1 MKFQLNAKDPRSSA
15 RAGVLTTAH
24 GNIETPIFMPVGTAG
39 SVKAVH
45 QRELETDV
53 KAQIILGNTYHLFL
67 RPGIDVLKKAGGLHK
82 FNGWNKPILTDSGGY
97 QVYSLSENRKI
108 TAGGVAFKSHIDGS
122 SHVFTPESVIDIQR
136 SIGADIIMAFDECTP
151 YPCQYEYARTSMDL
165 THQWL
170 VRCVNRMNET
180 SPAYGYEQALF
191 PIVQGSTYTDLRE
204 KSAEFIASQDQP
216 GNAIGGLSVGEPH
229 EDMYAMTSLVCN
241 ILPTDKPRYLMG
253 VGTPE
258 NILECISL
266 GVDMFDCVM
275 PTRNARNGMLF
286 TSNGIINI
294 RNEKWKDDLSPI
306 DEPLGGYAS
315 TFYSK
320 AYLRHLIINKE
331 ILGAQI
337 ATLQNLTFYLWL
349 VKEARRHI
357 LEGTFANWK
366 NEMVRKVA
374 QRL

>member
-1 MKFQLNAKDPRSSA
+1 MKFELIAKDSRSSA
-15 RAGVLTTAH
+15 RAGLLSTAH
-24 GNIETPIFMPVGTAG
+24 GDIETPIFMPVGTAG

-45 QRELETDV
+45 QRELESDI
-53 KAQIILGNTYHLFL
+53 KAQIILGNTYHLYL
-67 RPGIDVLKKAGGLHK
+67 RPGVNLIEKAGGLHR
-82 FNGWNKPILTDSGGY
+82 FNGWKRPILTDSGGY

-122 SHVFTPESVIDIQR
+122 SHVFSPESVIDIQR

-151 YPCQYEYARTSMDL
+151 YPCAYDYASASMDL

-170 VRCVNRMNET
+170 TRCVQRMNET
-180 SPAYGYEQALF
+180 SPLYGYEQTLF
-191 PIVQGSTYTDLRE
+191 PIVQGSTFTDLRE
-204 KSAEFIASQDQP
+204 RSAEFIAAQDQP

-241 ILPTDKPRYLMG
+241 ILPADKPRYLMG

-258 NILECISL
+258 NILECIAL
-266 GVDMFDCVM
+266 GIDMFDCVM

-286 TSNGIINI
+286 TSSGIINI

-306 DEPLGGYAS
+306 DDALGGYAS

-337 ATLQNLTFYLWL
+337 ATLQNLTFYLSL
-349 VKEARRHI
+349 VREARMRI
-357 LEGTFANWK
+357 QDGTFAHWK
-366 NEMVRKVA
+366 NEMVKKVT